1 MARVKLSA
9 ILNDISGSVGGSTFQ
24 RSQYGLSLRSKPSPI
39 HMVNSSTQLIQQYIK
54 EAQYTWRYMN
64 EAQKGTYDRFCQ
76 FHPQYARHN
85 KTSLLSGYNLFMKH
99 ALIKLAAGFVPT
111 PTITFAS
118 PPLVITSPIIQRSGS
133 DLKMNIGV
141 DISALEFVILAKM
154 SRPLEFF
161 RFSSKSSMRV
171 IKTQYNAGPVI
182 WIQDSYNAV
191 YNRLPSIGDY
201 IHASFTVVCN
211 DSPIIYP
218 VWQGYIQVT

>member
-64 EAQKGTYDRFCQ
+64 ESQKGAYDRFSQ
-76 FHPQYARHN
+76 FHPQYSKHN

-111 PTITFAS
+111 PIIQFAS
-118 PPLVITSPIIQRSGS
+118 PPLVISPPVISRSGS
-133 DLKMNIGV
+133 DLTMNIGV
-141 DISALEFVILAKM
+141 DISVLEFVVLAKM
-154 SRPLEFF
+154 SRPLEFL
-161 RFSSKSSMRV
+161 RFSSKSSLRV
-171 IKTQYNAGPVI
+171 VKTQYNAGNVI
-182 WIQDSYNAV
+182 WIQDSYMAV

-201 IHASFTVVCN
+201 IHASFTVVC
-211 DSPIIYP
+211 DASPIIYP
-218 VWQGYIQVT
+218 VWQGLIQVS